1 MKGSQLK
8 KWLNI
13 LMKTLQNIL
22 DSLDFYQNRCWEC
35 CNLFDTKNKRQYT
48 CDSCWEEIDNE
59 NQTKT

>member
-1 MKGSQLK
+1 
-8 KWLNI
+8 
-13 LMKTLQNIL
+13 MKTLQNIL